1 MKQRLG
7 ATWKWPCGIVFHAK
21 KGYALISGHPGGVT
35 LGKYQGMVQDLSTLF
50 VNIKPWMGDWIAFV
64 LSKQDLRGKM
74 RGICSA
80 IAIL

>member
-1 MKQRLG
+1 MVLFSM
-7 ATWKWPCGIVFHAK
+7 PK

-64 LSKQDLRGKM
+64 LSKQDLRGRM
-74 RGICSA
+74 HGICSA